1 MKKYVAFLLLA
12 AVCVGATAQ
21 RPKKR
26 RPAKKAKTERV
37 EKQTERFVTEPAYS
51 TSKVTVNKATNG
63 QVKTLT
69 EGNLRQQM
77 INRERT
83 LGKTSASCEEPKTC
97 SQQTNQTTCKKEA
110 GSCGG
115 NKAGDCCKE
124 KSSDCKQKCG
134 DAKQK
139 CGDCKQKCGDAKQ
152 ECGDCKQKCGDA
164 KQKCGDCKEK
174 CGDAKQECGDCK
186 EKCGDAKQKCGD
198 CKEKCGDAKQ
208 KCGDCKEKCG
218 DAKQKC
224 GDCEQKCGDAKQKC
238 GDCKE
243 NLNGCR
249 QNSEACGAQKSCCKQ
264 EAAQGE
270 CRSSENCSQ
279 QSGVKLS
286 AEKGWISRLDFRVKN
301 LQELRQKTDFII
313 VVDGNEI
320 TDDATLAAT
329 KSSDIA
335 SVQLLQGED
344 ATAKYGERG
353 KKGVLLLK
361 TRQVEAN
368 MKAESDCSKH

>member
-1 MKKYVAFLLLA
+1 MKKYVVFLLLA
-12 AVCVGATAQ
+12 AVCVGSTAQ

-26 RPAKKAKTERV
+26 RPAKKAKTVRV
-37 EKQTERFVTEPAYS
+37 EKQTERFVTEPAYR
-51 TSKVTVNKATNG
+51 TSKVTVNKTTNG
-63 QVKTLT
+63 EVRNLT
-69 EGNLRQQM
+69 SAELRQQM
-77 INRERT
+77 INKEKR
-83 LGKTSASCEEPKTC
+83 LGKATPSCDGTKPC
-97 SQQTNQTTCKKEA
+97 SQKGNQTTCKKEA

-124 KSSDCKQKCG
+124 KS
-134 DAKQK
+134 
-139 CGDCKQKCGDAKQ
+139 GDCK
-152 ECGDCKQKCGDA
+152 
-164 KQKCGDCKEK
+164 
-174 CGDAKQECGDCK
+174 
-186 EKCGDAKQKCGD
+186 
-198 CKEKCGDAKQ
+198 
-208 KCGDCKEKCG
+208 
-218 DAKQKC
+218 
-224 GDCEQKCGDAKQKC
+224 QKCGDAKQKC

-249 QNSEACGAQKSCCKQ
+249 QNSEACGAQKNCCRQ
-264 EAAQGE
+264 GAAQGE

-286 AEKGWISRLDFRVKN
+286 AEKGWISRLDIRVKN
-301 LQELRQKTDFII
+301 LQELREKTDFII
-313 VVDGNEI
+313 VVDGKEI
-320 TDDATLAAT
+320 TDNAALAAI

-368 MKAESDCSKH
+368 VKAESDCSKQ

>member
-1 MKKYVAFLLLA
+1 MMKKYVVFLLLA
-12 AVCVGATAQ
+12 AVCVGSTAQ

-26 RPAKKAKTERV
+26 RPAKKAKTVRV
-37 EKQTERFVTEPAYS
+37 EKQTERFVTEPAYR
-51 TSKVTVNKATNG
+51 TSKVTVNKTTNG
-63 QVKTLT
+63 EVRNLT
-69 EGNLRQQM
+69 SAELRQQM
-77 INRERT
+77 INKEKR
-83 LGKTSASCEEPKTC
+83 LGKATPSCDGTKPC
-97 SQQTNQTTCKKEA
+97 SQKGNQTTCKKEA

-115 NKAGDCCKE
+115 NKASDCCKE
-124 KSSDCKQKCG
+124 KS
-134 DAKQK
+134 
-139 CGDCKQKCGDAKQ
+139 GDCK
-152 ECGDCKQKCGDA
+152 
-164 KQKCGDCKEK
+164 
-174 CGDAKQECGDCK
+174 
-186 EKCGDAKQKCGD
+186 
-198 CKEKCGDAKQ
+198 
-208 KCGDCKEKCG
+208 
-218 DAKQKC
+218 
-224 GDCEQKCGDAKQKC
+224 QKCGDAKQKC

-249 QNSEACGAQKSCCKQ
+249 QNSEACGTQKNCCRQ
-264 EAAQGE
+264 GTAQGE

-313 VVDGNEI
+313 VVDGKEI
-320 TDDATLAAT
+320 TDNAALAAI

-344 ATAKYGERG
+344 ATVKYGERG

-368 MKAESDCSKH
+368 VKAESDCSKQ

>member
-37 EKQTERFVTEPAYS
+37 EKQTERFVAEPAYS

-83 LGKTSASCEEPKTC
+83 LGKISASCEESKTC

-110 GSCGG
+110 DSCGG

-139 CGDCKQKCGDAKQ
+139 CGDCK
-152 ECGDCKQKCGDA
+152 
-164 KQKCGDCKEK
+164 
-174 CGDAKQECGDCK
+174 
-186 EKCGDAKQKCGD
+186 
-198 CKEKCGDAKQ
+198 
-208 KCGDCKEKCG
+208 
-218 DAKQKC
+218 
-224 GDCEQKCGDAKQKC
+224 QKCGDAKQKC

-270 CRSSENCSQ
+270 CHSSENCSQ

>member
-1 MKKYVAFLLLA
+1 MKKYVVFLLLA
-12 AVCVGATAQ
+12 TVCVGSTAQ

-26 RPAKKAKTERV
+26 RPAKKAKTVRV
-37 EKQTERFVTEPAYS
+37 EKQTERFVTEPAYR
-51 TSKVTVNKATNG
+51 TSKVTVNKTTNG
-63 QVKTLT
+63 EVRNLT
-69 EGNLRQQM
+69 SAELRQQM
-77 INRERT
+77 INKEKR
-83 LGKTSASCEEPKTC
+83 LGKATPSCDGTKPC
-97 SQQTNQTTCKKEA
+97 SQKGNQTTCKKEA
-110 GSCGG
+110 GSCDG

-124 KSSDCKQKCG
+124 KS
-134 DAKQK
+134 
-139 CGDCKQKCGDAKQ
+139 GDCK
-152 ECGDCKQKCGDA
+152 
-164 KQKCGDCKEK
+164 
-174 CGDAKQECGDCK
+174 
-186 EKCGDAKQKCGD
+186 
-198 CKEKCGDAKQ
+198 
-208 KCGDCKEKCG
+208 
-218 DAKQKC
+218 
-224 GDCEQKCGDAKQKC
+224 QKCGDAKQKC

-249 QNSEACGAQKSCCKQ
+249 QNSEACGAQKNCCRQ
-264 EAAQGE
+264 GAAQGE

-301 LQELRQKTDFII
+301 LQELREKTDFII
-313 VVDGNEI
+313 VVDGKEI
-320 TDDATLAAT
+320 TDNAALAAI

-368 MKAESDCSKH
+368 VKAESDCSKQ

>member
-1 MKKYVAFLLLA
+1 MMKKYVVFLLLA
-12 AVCVGATAQ
+12 AVCVGSTAQ

-26 RPAKKAKTERV
+26 RPAKKTKTVRV
-37 EKQTERFVTEPAYS
+37 EKQTERFVTEPAYR
-51 TSKVTVNKATNG
+51 TSKVTVNKTTNG
-63 QVKTLT
+63 EVRNLT
-69 EGNLRQQM
+69 SAELRQQM
-77 INRERT
+77 INKEKR
-83 LGKTSASCEEPKTC
+83 LGKATPSCDGTKPC
-97 SQQTNQTTCKKEA
+97 SQKGNQTTCKKEA
-110 GSCGG
+110 GSCDG

-124 KSSDCKQKCG
+124 KS
-134 DAKQK
+134 
-139 CGDCKQKCGDAKQ
+139 GDCK
-152 ECGDCKQKCGDA
+152 
-164 KQKCGDCKEK
+164 
-174 CGDAKQECGDCK
+174 
-186 EKCGDAKQKCGD
+186 
-198 CKEKCGDAKQ
+198 
-208 KCGDCKEKCG
+208 
-218 DAKQKC
+218 
-224 GDCEQKCGDAKQKC
+224 QKCGDAKQKC

-249 QNSEACGAQKSCCKQ
+249 QNSEACGTQKNCRRQ
-264 EAAQGE
+264 GTAQGE

-301 LQELRQKTDFII
+301 LQELREKTDFII

-320 TDDATLAAT
+320 TDDAALAAI

-344 ATAKYGERG
+344 AIAKYGERG

-368 MKAESDCSKH
+368 VKAESDCSKQ

>member
-1 MKKYVAFLLLA
+1 MMKKYVVFLLLA
-12 AVCVGATAQ
+12 AVCVGSTAQ

-26 RPAKKAKTERV
+26 RPAKKTKTVRV
-37 EKQTERFVTEPAYS
+37 EKQTERFVTEPAYR
-51 TSKVTVNKATNG
+51 TSKVTVNKTTNG
-63 QVKTLT
+63 EVRNLT
-69 EGNLRQQM
+69 SAELRQQM
-77 INRERT
+77 INKEKR
-83 LGKTSASCEEPKTC
+83 LGKATPSCDGTKPC
-97 SQQTNQTTCKKEA
+97 SQKGNQTTCKKET
-110 GSCGG
+110 GSCDG

-124 KSSDCKQKCG
+124 KS
-134 DAKQK
+134 
-139 CGDCKQKCGDAKQ
+139 GDCK
-152 ECGDCKQKCGDA
+152 
-164 KQKCGDCKEK
+164 
-174 CGDAKQECGDCK
+174 
-186 EKCGDAKQKCGD
+186 
-198 CKEKCGDAKQ
+198 
-208 KCGDCKEKCG
+208 
-218 DAKQKC
+218 
-224 GDCEQKCGDAKQKC
+224 QKCGDAKQKC

-249 QNSEACGAQKSCCKQ
+249 QNSEACGTQKNCRRQ
-264 EAAQGE
+264 GTAQGE

-313 VVDGNEI
+313 VVDGKEI
-320 TDDATLAAT
+320 TDNAALAAI

-368 MKAESDCSKH
+368 VKAESDCSNQ

>member
-110 GSCGG
+110 DSCGG

-139 CGDCKQKCGDAKQ
+139 CGDCK
-152 ECGDCKQKCGDA
+152 
-164 KQKCGDCKEK
+164 
-174 CGDAKQECGDCK
+174 

-198 CKEKCGDAKQ
+198 CKE
-208 KCGDCKEKCG
+208 
-218 DAKQKC
+218 
-224 GDCEQKCGDAKQKC
+224 KCGDAKQKC

-270 CRSSENCSQ
+270 CHSSENFSQ

-353 KKGVLLLK
+353 KKGVLVLK

>member
-1 MKKYVAFLLLA
+1 MMKKYVVFLLLA
-12 AVCVGATAQ
+12 AVCVGSTAQ

-26 RPAKKAKTERV
+26 RPAKKAKTVRV
-37 EKQTERFVTEPAYS
+37 EKQTERFVTEPAYR
-51 TSKVTVNKATNG
+51 TSKVTVNKTTNG
-63 QVKTLT
+63 EVRNLT
-69 EGNLRQQM
+69 SAELRQQM
-77 INRERT
+77 INKEKR
-83 LGKTSASCEEPKTC
+83 LGKATPSCDGTKPC
-97 SQQTNQTTCKKEA
+97 SQKGNQTTCKKEA
-110 GSCGG
+110 GSCDG

-124 KSSDCKQKCG
+124 KS
-134 DAKQK
+134 
-139 CGDCKQKCGDAKQ
+139 GDCK
-152 ECGDCKQKCGDA
+152 
-164 KQKCGDCKEK
+164 
-174 CGDAKQECGDCK
+174 
-186 EKCGDAKQKCGD
+186 
-198 CKEKCGDAKQ
+198 
-208 KCGDCKEKCG
+208 
-218 DAKQKC
+218 
-224 GDCEQKCGDAKQKC
+224 QKCGDAKQKC

-243 NLNGCR
+243 NLNGCK
-249 QNSEACGAQKSCCKQ
+249 QNSEACGAQKNCRRQ
-264 EAAQGE
+264 GTAQGE

-301 LQELRQKTDFII
+301 LQELREKTDFII
-313 VVDGNEI
+313 VVDGKEI
-320 TDDATLAAT
+320 TDNAALAAI

>member
-1 MKKYVAFLLLA
+1 MKKYVVFLLLA
-12 AVCVGATAQ
+12 AVCVGSTAQ

-26 RPAKKAKTERV
+26 RPAKKAKTVRV
-37 EKQTERFVTEPAYS
+37 EKQTERFVTEPAYR
-51 TSKVTVNKATNG
+51 TSKVTVNKTTNG
-63 QVKTLT
+63 EVRNLT
-69 EGNLRQQM
+69 SAELRQQM
-77 INRERT
+77 INKEKR
-83 LGKTSASCEEPKTC
+83 LGKATPSCDGTKPC
-97 SQQTNQTTCKKEA
+97 SQKGNQTTCKKEA
-110 GSCGG
+110 GSCDG

-124 KSSDCKQKCG
+124 KS
-134 DAKQK
+134 
-139 CGDCKQKCGDAKQ
+139 GDCK
-152 ECGDCKQKCGDA
+152 
-164 KQKCGDCKEK
+164 
-174 CGDAKQECGDCK
+174 
-186 EKCGDAKQKCGD
+186 
-198 CKEKCGDAKQ
+198 
-208 KCGDCKEKCG
+208 
-218 DAKQKC
+218 
-224 GDCEQKCGDAKQKC
+224 QKCGDAKQKC

-249 QNSEACGAQKSCCKQ
+249 QNSEACGTQKNCRRQ
-264 EAAQGE
+264 GAAQGE

-286 AEKGWISRLDFRVKN
+286 SEKGWISRLDFRVKN

-313 VVDGNEI
+313 VVDGKEI
-320 TDDATLAAT
+320 TDNAALAAI

-368 MKAESDCSKH
+368 VKAESDCSKQ

>member
-1 MKKYVAFLLLA
+1 MMKKYVVFLLLA
-12 AVCVGATAQ
+12 AVCVGSTAQ

-26 RPAKKAKTERV
+26 RPAKKAKAVRV
-37 EKQTERFVTEPAYS
+37 EKQTERFVTEPAYR
-51 TSKVTVNKATNG
+51 TSKVTVNKTTNG
-63 QVKTLT
+63 EVRNLT
-69 EGNLRQQM
+69 SAELRQQM
-77 INRERT
+77 INKEKR
-83 LGKTSASCEEPKTC
+83 LGKATPSCDGTKPC
-97 SQQTNQTTCKKEA
+97 SQKGNQTTCKKDA
-110 GSCGG
+110 GSCDG

-124 KSSDCKQKCG
+124 KS
-134 DAKQK
+134 
-139 CGDCKQKCGDAKQ
+139 GDCK
-152 ECGDCKQKCGDA
+152 
-164 KQKCGDCKEK
+164 
-174 CGDAKQECGDCK
+174 
-186 EKCGDAKQKCGD
+186 
-198 CKEKCGDAKQ
+198 
-208 KCGDCKEKCG
+208 
-218 DAKQKC
+218 
-224 GDCEQKCGDAKQKC
+224 QKCGDAKQKC

-249 QNSEACGAQKSCCKQ
+249 QNSEACGTQKNCRRQ
-264 EAAQGE
+264 GTAQGE

-313 VVDGNEI
+313 VVDGKEI
-320 TDDATLAAT
+320 TDNAALAAI

-368 MKAESDCSKH
+368 VKAESDCSKQ

>member
-1 MKKYVAFLLLA
+1 MMKKYVVFLLLA
-12 AVCVGATAQ
+12 AVCVGSTAQ

-26 RPAKKAKTERV
+26 RPAKKAKTVRV
-37 EKQTERFVTEPAYS
+37 EKQTERFVTEPAYR
-51 TSKVTVNKATNG
+51 TSKVTVNKTTNG
-63 QVKTLT
+63 EVRNLT
-69 EGNLRQQM
+69 SAELRQQM
-77 INRERT
+77 INKEKR
-83 LGKTSASCEEPKTC
+83 LGKATPSCDGTKPC
-97 SQQTNQTTCKKEA
+97 SQKGNQTTCKKEA
-110 GSCGG
+110 GSCDG

-139 CGDCKQKCGDAKQ
+139 CGDCK
-152 ECGDCKQKCGDA
+152 
-164 KQKCGDCKEK
+164 
-174 CGDAKQECGDCK
+174 
-186 EKCGDAKQKCGD
+186 
-198 CKEKCGDAKQ
+198 
-208 KCGDCKEKCG
+208 
-218 DAKQKC
+218 
-224 GDCEQKCGDAKQKC
+224 
-238 GDCKE
+238 E

-249 QNSEACGAQKSCCKQ
+249 QNSEACGTQKNCCRQ
-264 EAAQGE
+264 GAAQGE

-286 AEKGWISRLDFRVKN
+286 AKKGWISRLDFRVKN
-301 LQELRQKTDFII
+301 LQELREKTDFII
-313 VVDGNEI
+313 VVDGKEI
-320 TDDATLAAT
+320 TDNAALAAI

-368 MKAESDCSKH
+368 VKAESDCSKQ

>member
-83 LGKTSASCEEPKTC
+83 LGKTSASCEESKTC

-139 CGDCKQKCGDAKQ
+139 CGDCK
-152 ECGDCKQKCGDA
+152 
-164 KQKCGDCKEK
+164 
-174 CGDAKQECGDCK
+174 

-198 CKEKCGDAKQ
+198 CKE
-208 KCGDCKEKCG
+208 
-218 DAKQKC
+218 
-224 GDCEQKCGDAKQKC
+224 KCGDAKQKC

>member
-1 MKKYVAFLLLA
+1 MMKKYVVFLLLA
-12 AVCVGATAQ
+12 AVCVGSTAQ

-26 RPAKKAKTERV
+26 RPAKKAKTVRV
-37 EKQTERFVTEPAYS
+37 EKQTERFVTEPAYR
-51 TSKVTVNKATNG
+51 TSKVTVNKTTNG
-63 QVKTLT
+63 EVRNLT
-69 EGNLRQQM
+69 SAELRQQM
-77 INRERT
+77 INKEKR
-83 LGKTSASCEEPKTC
+83 LGKATPSCDGTKPCLQKG
-97 SQQTNQTTCKKEA
+97 NQTTCKKEA
-110 GSCGG
+110 GSCDG

-139 CGDCKQKCGDAKQ
+139 CGDCK
-152 ECGDCKQKCGDA
+152 
-164 KQKCGDCKEK
+164 
-174 CGDAKQECGDCK
+174 
-186 EKCGDAKQKCGD
+186 
-198 CKEKCGDAKQ
+198 
-208 KCGDCKEKCG
+208 
-218 DAKQKC
+218 
-224 GDCEQKCGDAKQKC
+224 
-238 GDCKE
+238 E

-249 QNSEACGAQKSCCKQ
+249 QNSEACGTQKNCRRQ
-264 EAAQGE
+264 GAAQGE

-286 AEKGWISRLDFRVKN
+286 AEKGWISRLDIRVKN
-301 LQELRQKTDFII
+301 LQELREKTDFII
-313 VVDGNEI
+313 VVDGKEI
-320 TDDATLAAT
+320 TDNAALAAI

-368 MKAESDCSKH
+368 VKAESDCSKQ

>member
-83 LGKTSASCEEPKTC
+83 LGKTSASCEESKTC

-110 GSCGG
+110 DSCGG

-124 KSSDCKQKCG
+124 KSGDCKQKCG

-152 ECGDCKQKCGDA
+152 KCGDCKQKCGD
-164 KQKCGDCKEK
+164 C
-174 CGDAKQECGDCK
+174 
-186 EKCGDAKQKCGD
+186 
-198 CKEKCGDAKQ
+198 
-208 KCGDCKEKCG
+208 
-218 DAKQKC
+218 
-224 GDCEQKCGDAKQKC
+224 KQKC

-243 NLNGCR
+243 NLNGSR

-270 CRSSENCSQ
+270 CHSSENCSQ

>member
-1 MKKYVAFLLLA
+1 MMKKFVVFLLLA
-12 AVCVGATAQ
+12 AVCVGSTAQ

-26 RPAKKAKTERV
+26 RPVKKARTVRV
-37 EKQTERFVTEPAYS
+37 EKQTERFVTEPAYR
-51 TSKVTVNKATNG
+51 TSKVTVNKTTNG
-63 QVKTLT
+63 EVRNLT
-69 EGNLRQQM
+69 SAELRQQM
-77 INRERT
+77 INKEKR
-83 LGKTSASCEEPKTC
+83 LGKATPSCDGTKPC
-97 SQQTNQTTCKKEA
+97 SQKANQTTCKKEA

-124 KSSDCKQKCG
+124 KS
-134 DAKQK
+134 
-139 CGDCKQKCGDAKQ
+139 GDCK
-152 ECGDCKQKCGDA
+152 
-164 KQKCGDCKEK
+164 
-174 CGDAKQECGDCK
+174 
-186 EKCGDAKQKCGD
+186 
-198 CKEKCGDAKQ
+198 
-208 KCGDCKEKCG
+208 
-218 DAKQKC
+218 
-224 GDCEQKCGDAKQKC
+224 QKCGDAKQKC

-249 QNSEACGAQKSCCKQ
+249 QNSEACGAQKSCSKQ
-264 EAAQGE
+264 GATQGE

-313 VVDGNEI
+313 VIDGNEI

>member
-1 MKKYVAFLLLA
+1 MMKKYVVFLLLA
-12 AVCVGATAQ
+12 AVCVGSTAQ

-26 RPAKKAKTERV
+26 RPAKKAKTVRV
-37 EKQTERFVTEPAYS
+37 EKQTERFVTEPAYR
-51 TSKVTVNKATNG
+51 TSKVTVNKTTNG
-63 QVKTLT
+63 EVRNLT
-69 EGNLRQQM
+69 SAELRQQM
-77 INRERT
+77 INKEKR
-83 LGKTSASCEEPKTC
+83 LGKATPSCDGTKPC
-97 SQQTNQTTCKKEA
+97 SQKGNQTTCKKDA
-110 GSCGG
+110 GSCDG

-124 KSSDCKQKCG
+124 KS
-134 DAKQK
+134 
-139 CGDCKQKCGDAKQ
+139 
-152 ECGDCKQKCGDA
+152 GDCKQKCGDA
-164 KQKCGDCKEK
+164 KQKCGDS
-174 CGDAKQECGDCK
+174 
-186 EKCGDAKQKCGD
+186 
-198 CKEKCGDAKQ
+198 
-208 KCGDCKEKCG
+208 
-218 DAKQKC
+218 
-224 GDCEQKCGDAKQKC
+224 
-238 GDCKE
+238 KE
-243 NLNGCR
+243 NQNGCR

-270 CRSSENCSQ
+270 CHSSENCSQ

-301 LQELRQKTDFII
+301 LQELREKTDFII

-368 MKAESDCSKH
+368 VKAESDCSKQ